1 MKTLFFILATSFLCC
16 ATSFGQ
22 MITAEIIINGDPH
35 RNHFSRSEQNSIV
48 VKGIGCDHFKLKG
61 SGVTLVERSGDYYV
75 QINTTGGEATITV
88 SAMVKGKTMTLYT
101 RKFPVIN

>member
-1 MKTLFFILATSFLCC
+1 MKTLFFMLATSFLCC

-48 VKGIGCDHFKLKG
+48 VKGIGCDHVKLKG

-75 QINTTGGEATITV
+75 QINTTGVEATITV
-88 SAMVKGKTMTLYT
+88 SAMVNGRVSTKVCHQRY
-101 RKFPVIN
+101 